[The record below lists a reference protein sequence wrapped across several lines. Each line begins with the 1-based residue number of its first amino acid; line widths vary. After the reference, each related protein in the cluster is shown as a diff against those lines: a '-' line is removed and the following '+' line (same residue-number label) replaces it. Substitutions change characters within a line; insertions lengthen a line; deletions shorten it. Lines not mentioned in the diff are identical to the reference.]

1 MARKQYTFA
10 YTPNVACNNEALAIA
25 CEANGDHLKA
35 NDYWHRAMKI
45 EVLKKEGSN
54 PKRVTYLHR
63 RALNAYHHYEINKAV
78 EELL

>member
-35 NDYWHRAMKI
+35 NDYWHKAMKL
-45 EVLKKEGSN
+45 EALKENSN

-63 RALNAYHHYEINKAV
+63 RALNAYHHYEIQRAS